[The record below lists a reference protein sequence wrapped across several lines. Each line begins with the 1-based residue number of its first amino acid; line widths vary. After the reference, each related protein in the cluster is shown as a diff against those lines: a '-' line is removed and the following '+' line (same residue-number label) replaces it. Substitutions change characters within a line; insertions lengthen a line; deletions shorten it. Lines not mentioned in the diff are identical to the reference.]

1 MLRWMMP
8 YCCMCLMVF
17 PMLGC
22 GPASDRLPVSGAVT
36 LKGVPIDD
44 GIIEFSSA
52 TSRTGAPISKGK
64 YDVSADQGLPPGVYK
79 VVITAGDGK
88 TPADSPDGL
97 PGPTGANIVSK
108 DRIPPE
114 YGSNSKQEVTVSKK
128 GPNKFDLP
136 YHSVCWPSKGSR
148 HFPSAVSLRFVNDCG
163 RHTECACYY
172 WTDVPM

>member
-64 YDVSADQGLPPGVYK
+64 YDISADQGLPPGVYK

-128 GPNKFDLP
+128 GPNKFDFAIP
-136 YHSVCWPSKGSR
+136 
-148 HFPSAVSLRFVNDCG
+148 
-163 RHTECACYY
+163 
-172 WTDVPM
+172 